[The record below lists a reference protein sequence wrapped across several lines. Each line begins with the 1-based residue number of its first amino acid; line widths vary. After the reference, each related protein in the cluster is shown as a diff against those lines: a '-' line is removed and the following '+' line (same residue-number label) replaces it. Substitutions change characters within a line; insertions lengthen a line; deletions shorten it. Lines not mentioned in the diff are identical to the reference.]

1 MQAQTHAA
9 TSTTPVLIAN
19 ALGVVAALV
28 LLAALTNLN
37 LLVVAGD
44 APVFYA
50 LVFVGMGM
58 CVLGGISR
66 APSTLGWTHPVTLS
80 GAALGIAILVLMT
93 AFTFGWISALQP
105 VASAVGITVERGAV
119 LLLAL
124 LMAAK
129 WAIGLAFVR

>member
-9 TSTTPVLIAN
+9 TSTTPVVIAN

-28 LLAALTNLN
+28 LLAVLTNLN
-37 LLVVAGD
+37 LLVVGSD

-50 LVFVGMGM
+50 LVLVGMGM

-66 APSTLGWTHPVTLS
+66 APATLGWSHPVTLS
-80 GAALGIAILVLMT
+80 GAFLGIAILMLTM
-93 AFTFGWISALQP
+93 AFTFGWIAALQP
-105 VASAVGITVERGAV
+105 VASTIGITVERAAV

-129 WAIGLAFVR
+129 WAIGLALVR

>member
-28 LLAALTNLN
+28 LLAVLTDFN

-44 APVFYA
+44 APAFYA
-50 LVFVGMGM
+50 LVLVGIGM

-80 GAALGIAILVLMT
+80 GAVLGVAILVLTM
-93 AFTFGWISALQP
+93 AFTFGWIAALQP
-105 VASAVGITVERGAV
+105 VASAIGITVERVAV

-124 LMAAK
+124 MLAAK

>member
-1 MQAQTHAA
+1 MHTQTHAA

-28 LLAALTNLN
+28 LLAVLTNLH
-37 LLVVAGD
+37 LWVVAGD
-44 APVFYA
+44 ASAFYA
-50 LVFVGMGM
+50 LVLVGLGM
-58 CVLGGISR
+58 CVFGGISR

-80 GAALGIAILVLMT
+80 GAVLGIAILALTM
-93 AFTFGWISALQP
+93 AFSFGWIAGLQP
-105 VASAVGITVERGAV
+105 VASAIGISVERAAV

-124 LMAAK
+124 VLAAK

>member
-9 TSTTPVLIAN
+9 TSTTPVFIAN
-19 ALGVVAALV
+19 VLGVVAALV
-28 LLAALTNLN
+28 LLAVLTNLN
-37 LLVVAGD
+37 LVVVSGD
-44 APVFYA
+44 APAFYA
-50 LVFVGMGM
+50 LALVGMGM

-80 GAALGIAILVLMT
+80 GALLGTAILVLMM
-93 AFTFGWISALQP
+93 AFTFGWIAALPP
-105 VASAVGITVERGAV
+105 VASAIGITVERAAV

-124 LMAAK
+124 LLAAK